1 MFFYLIPNIFYAGP
15 ETGVLSNT
23 RRWKSTTP
31 HSLHSPF
38 FVQADLGFFSYK
50 NKKYGIFFCAVQTFT
65 RRVFALA
72 IRNTKSDT
80 LVKAIGSM
88 LKVLGYK
95 KVVHKNSPETFYFF
109 RKKNLNTPR
118 KSCSMVK
125 PG

>member
-1 MFFYLIPNIFYAGP
+1 MQVQKPVCSAIPDVGSPPPLIHYIPLFFD
-15 ETGVLSNT
+15 
-23 RRWKSTTP
+23 
-31 HSLHSPF
+31 
-38 FVQADLGFFSYK
+38 QADFGFFSYK

-95 KVVHKNSPETFYFF
+95 KS
-109 RKKNLNTPR
+109 
-118 KSCSMVK
+118 
-125 PG
+125 GA